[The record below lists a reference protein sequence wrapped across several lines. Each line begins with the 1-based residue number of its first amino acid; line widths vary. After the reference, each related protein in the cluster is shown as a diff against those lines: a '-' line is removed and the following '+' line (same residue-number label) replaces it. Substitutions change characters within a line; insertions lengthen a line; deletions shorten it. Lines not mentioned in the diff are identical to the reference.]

1 MTGCRSEGGV
11 IADIPLSGLSNRM
24 VGDTL
29 PEMGSPERR
38 GRGGCGGDRIGEGG
52 SSSVLDV

>member
-1 MTGCRSEGGV
+1 MVTGCRSEGGV

-29 PEMGSPERR
+29 PEMRSPERR

-52 SSSVLDV
+52 S